1 MKRHIPAG
9 VSAFLVLLLT
19 SASWAQQA
27 PQREF
32 GLLLGAG
39 FPSRELTGLP
49 QTVERESLVLGLR
62 AAMELKTNLQLF
74 GDLTGARYNEGADK
88 SLDTNEYALRVGPEF
103 LFGRRAQF
111 FVAPALGWAYFDPN
125 QGDSFNRGIAS
136 VGIGQRFFT
145 RGSDSFRWEVR
156 GERVMGG
163 GGSQPKDFTNAALL
177 LGYSFGGTPRDSDGD
192 GVSDKRDKC
201 PETPVG
207 AIVDPD
213 GCPRDSDGDGVWDG
227 IDRCPNTPRGATV
240 DASGCPKDSDGDG
253 VWDGIDRCPNT
264 PRGATV
270 DASGC
275 PKDSDGDGVWDGI
288 DRCPDTPRGAK
299 VNATG
304 CTEVAQVPA
313 LFEPGK
319 KTLVLEGVNFESD
332 SAVLLPSSLVVLDR
346 VAASLK
352 AWPDVQV
359 EVGGHTDS
367 TNTTAHNQKLSGR
380 RADSVRNYL
389 IGQGVAASRL
399 VAKGYGE
406 GSPISDNKT
415 KEGRKL
421 NRRVELRKLN

>member
-1 MKRHIPAG
+1 
-9 VSAFLVLLLT
+9 
-19 SASWAQQA
+19 
-27 PQREF
+27 
-32 GLLLGAG
+32 
-39 FPSRELTGLP
+39 
-49 QTVERESLVLGLR
+49 
-62 AAMELKTNLQLF
+62 MELKPNLQLF
-74 GDLTGARYNEGADK
+74 ADLTGARYNEGAIK
-88 SLDTNEYALRVGPEF
+88 SLDTNEYALRVGPE
-103 LFGRRAQF
+103 LIFGRRAQF

-125 QGDSFNRGIAS
+125 KGDSFNRGIAS
-136 VGIGQRFFT
+136 LGIGQRFFT
-145 RGSDSFRWEVR
+145 RGSDSFRWEIR

-177 LGYSFGGTPRDSDGD
+177 LGYSFGVAPRDIDGD
-192 GVSDKRDKC
+192 GVSDKRDRC
-201 PETPVG
+201 PETPIG

-227 IDRCPNTPRGATV
+227 MDRCPNTPRGATV

-253 VWDGIDRCPNT
+253 VWDGIDRCPST
-264 PRGATV
+264 PKGAMVDITGCPKDSDGDGVWDGIDRCPDTPKGATA
-270 DASGC
+270 DAAGC

-304 CTEVAQVPA
+304 CTEVAQAPA

-359 EVGGHTDS
+359 EVAGHTDS
-367 TNTTAHNQKLSGR
+367 TNTTVHNQKLSGR

-406 GSPISDNKT
+406 GIPVADNKT